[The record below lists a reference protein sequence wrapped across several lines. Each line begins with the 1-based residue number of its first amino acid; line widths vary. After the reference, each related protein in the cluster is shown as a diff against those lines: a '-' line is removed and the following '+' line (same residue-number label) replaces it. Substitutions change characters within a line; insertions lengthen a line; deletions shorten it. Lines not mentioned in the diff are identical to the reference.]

1 MLGVRFHFCHL
12 VGRGD
17 IKLSQREIRRASLLA
32 DEVLEPI
39 CSFQLVSRLPDSPTN
54 HYGKDRQP
62 AAGLSP
68 REVEGDVMDS
78 VHLHTHQHPTV
89 KTGK

>member
-17 IKLSQREIRRASLLA
+17 IKLSQREIRRVSLLA

-39 CSFQLVSRLPDSPTN
+39 CSFQLVSRLPKTLLPII
-54 HYGKDRQP
+54 
-62 AAGLSP
+62 
-68 REVEGDVMDS
+68 M
-78 VHLHTHQHPTV
+78 V
-89 KTGK
+89 KTGSLQQV